1 MGLALLFP
9 GQGAQHAQMLPW
21 LDSQPEAAPALDAL
35 GRQLGPGWRDRLADA
50 GWLHANAVAQPLLT
64 GIGLAAWQVLAPR
77 LPRPVAM
84 AGYSVGELAAFAAA
98 GLFDTATAL
107 ELAATRAQA
116 MDRGVAGQDTGLLS
130 VQGPHA
136 LALAQADVALSVAIR
151 IGDERAIVGGPA
163 AALATAAARWGAA
176 GLRCTRLPIG
186 VASHTPA
193 MASAAAAF
201 GQRLAAVA
209 WRPAQA
215 AVVCNL
221 TGTASRH
228 PAVLTAA
235 LAGQIASTVRWDDCM
250 DCLAELGARCVL
262 EVGPG
267 STLAAM
273 WRERHPGI
281 PARSIDEFRGPE
293 GVQRWVEQQT
303 G

>member
-9 GQGAQHAQMLPW
+9 GQGAQHALMLPW
-21 LDSQPEAAPALDAL
+21 LDAQPEARPTLDAL
-35 GRQLGPGWRDRLADA
+35 GRHLGPGWRERLGDA
-50 GWLHANAVAQPLLT
+50 AWLHTNAVAQPLLT
-64 GIGLAAWQVLAPR
+64 GIALAAWQVLATR

-84 AGYSVGELAAFAAA
+84 AGYSVGELAAFSAA
-98 GLFDTATAL
+98 GLFDNTTAL
-107 ELAATRAQA
+107 DLAAARAQA
-116 MDRGVAGQDTGLLS
+116 MDDGVAGQATGLLA

-136 LALAQADVALSVAIR
+136 LALAQVEAALSVAIR
-151 IGDERAIVGGPA
+151 IGSERAIVGGPV
-163 AALATAAARWGAA
+163 AALDTAAARWGAA

-193 MASAAAAF
+193 MATAAAAF
-201 GQRLAAVA
+201 AQRLAAVDFRRA
-209 WRPAQA
+209 HA

-221 TGTASRH
+221 TGTASRS
-228 PAVLTAA
+228 PAVLASA

-250 DCLAELGARCVL
+250 DCIAELGVSCVL

-267 STLAAM
+267 ATLAAM

-293 GVQRWVEQQT
+293 GVQRWFAQQT